1 MKLAVYRADKIFTPL
16 LPYATRTRL
25 LPWAQKLFSALR
37 RLERPVQLATY
48 EGMGHVIYEW
58 TRPNAV
64 DAAQRIV
71 EFLRKHLGDPK
82 RPATLP

>member
-1 MKLAVYRADKIFTPL
+1 
-16 LPYATRTRL
+16 
-25 LPWAQKLFSALR
+25 LR

-48 EGMGHVIYEW
+48 GGMGHVIYEW

-71 EFLRKHLGDPK
+71 AFLREHLGEPS
-82 RPATLP
+82 RLAQ